1 MKDTKIEWAHHT
13 FNPWIGC
20 AHISPGCANCY
31 AEAQMDHRYKRAR
44 WGRNTQR
51 VRTSERYWKQPAKWN
66 AEAIVSGQKPRV
78 FCASLADIGDIHA
91 PDQWR
96 LDLLRLIHQ
105 TPRLRWLLLTK
116 RPALWNSCMMPIDLA
131 EETTGSIWYGV
142 STENQTCYDARVHY
156 LINAKREWKPAKLFL
171 SMEPLLGPIQLRA
184 IEHIDWVIVGGE
196 SGPNARPMR
205 PEWVD
210 AIRSQ
215 CAAAKVPFFFKQWGG
230 MNKHATGRL
239 LDGRTYDEV
248 PA

>member
-51 VRTSERYWKQPAKWN
+51 VRTSERYWKQPVQWN

-78 FCASLADIGDIHA
+78 FCASLADIGDLHA
-91 PDQWR
+91 PEEWR
-96 LDLLRLIHQ
+96 HDLLGVIYN
-105 TPRLRWLLLTK
+105 TTALRWLMLTK
-116 RPALWNSCMMPIDLA
+116 RPLSWNIFMTMVHIKESQWDN
-131 EETTGSIWYGV
+131 IWYGV
-142 STENQTCYDARVHY
+142 STENQKCYDDRIDALIRAR
-156 LINAKREWKPAKLFL
+156 NQWRPAKLFL
-171 SMEPLLGPIQLRA
+171 SMEPLLGPIQLHA

-205 PEWVD
+205 PEWVA

-230 MNKHATGRL
+230 VNKHATGRL